1 MRFSLITALALCL
14 LIPTSIVAESNAAE
28 VQSLKEVGQAQQQ
41 PSEAA
46 EVRALEQG
54 VTYEVINSGSG
65 KTPTM
70 GDRVEVHYHGALL
83 SGEVFDSSVERGK
96 TSTFDVSRVIPGF
109 SMALLKMKEGDK
121 WRVTI
126 PSEQAY
132 GKQGAG
138 KIGPDETLIFVID
151 LIKVL

>member
-1 MRFSLITALALCL
+1 MHFSFIAIVAASL
-14 LIPTSIVAESNAAE
+14 LIPTSIFAENTVAGDSSAKSAA
-28 VQSLKEVGQAQQQ
+28 QTQ
-41 PSEAA
+41 PPSTKKPQ
-46 EVRALEQG
+46 VRELENG

-65 KTPTM
+65 KTPM
-70 GDRVEVHYHGALL
+70 PGDRVEVHYHGTLL
-83 SGEVFDSSVERGK
+83 SGEVFDSSVDRGK
-96 TSTFDVSRVIPGF
+96 STAFNVSRVIPGF

-126 PSEQAY
+126 PSDQAY

-138 KIGPDETLIFVID
+138 KIGPDETLVFEIE

>member
-1 MRFSLITALALCL
+1 MRFIFIAVLTAFLI
-14 LIPTSIVAESNAAE
+14 IPASVAAESNAADAQPVKNATQPQPTE
-28 VQSLKEVGQAQQQ
+28 KQPVKE
-41 PSEAA
+41 
-46 EVRALEQG
+46 LENG

-65 KTPTM
+65 KSPTP
-70 GDRVEVHYHGALL
+70 GDRVEVHYHGTLL

-96 TSTFDVSRVIPGF
+96 TSTFNVSRVIPGF

-126 PSEQAY
+126 PSAQAY

-138 KIGPDETLIFVID
+138 KIGPDETLIFVIE
-151 LIKVL
+151 LTKVL

>member
-1 MRFSLITALALCL
+1 MRISYAVALASLL
-14 LIPTSIVAESNAAE
+14 LIPTLVVAGSNAAD
-28 VQSLKEVGQAQQQ
+28 VQSGENVVQAESQPAEKQVVKE
-41 PSEAA
+41 
-46 EVRALEQG
+46 LENG

-65 KTPTM
+65 KTPTP
-70 GDRVEVHYHGALL
+70 GDRVEVHYHGTLL

-126 PSEQAY
+126 PSGQAY

-138 KIGPDETLIFVID
+138 KIGPDETLIFVIE

>member
-1 MRFSLITALALCL
+1 MRIFFAAALASLL
-14 LIPTSIVAESNAAE
+14 LILTSVVAGSNAAD
-28 VQSLKEVGQAQQQ
+28 VQSGKNVVQTQSQ
-41 PSEAA
+41 PA
-46 EVRALEQG
+46 EKQVVKQLENG

-65 KTPTM
+65 KTPAP

-96 TSTFDVSRVIPGF
+96 PAVFDVSRVIPGF

-138 KIGPDETLIFVID
+138 KIGPDETLIFVIE

>member
-1 MRFSLITALALCL
+1 MRFTFRAVLAAL
-14 LIPTSIVAESNAAE
+14 LIIPASVIAENNAAN
-28 VQSLKEVGQAQQQ
+28 VSSAKNVAPTQ
-41 PSEAA
+41 PQPA
-46 EVRALEQG
+46 EKQVVNELENG

-65 KTPTM
+65 KTPTP
-70 GDRVEVHYHGALL
+70 GDRVEVHYHGTLL

-126 PSEQAY
+126 PSGQAY

-138 KIGPDETLIFVID
+138 KIGPDETLIFVIE

>member
-1 MRFSLITALALCL
+1 MRFTFIAVLAAFLT
-14 LIPTSIVAESNAAE
+14 IPASVAAENNAADAQPVKNATQPQPTE
-28 VQSLKEVGQAQQQ
+28 KQPVKE
-41 PSEAA
+41 
-46 EVRALEQG
+46 LEKG

-65 KTPTM
+65 KTPTP
-70 GDRVEVHYHGALL
+70 GDRVEVHYHGTLL

-138 KIGPDETLIFVID
+138 KIGPDETLIFEIE
-151 LIKVL
+151 LIKVQ

>member
-1 MRFSLITALALCL
+1 MRISYAAALASLL
-14 LIPTSIVAESNAAE
+14 LIPTLVVAGSNAAD
-28 VQSLKEVGQAQQQ
+28 VQSGENVVQAESQPAEKQVVKE
-41 PSEAA
+41 
-46 EVRALEQG
+46 LENG

-65 KTPTM
+65 KTPTP
-70 GDRVEVHYHGALL
+70 GDRVEVHYHGTLL

-126 PSEQAY
+126 PSGQAY

-138 KIGPDETLIFVID
+138 KIGPDETLIFVIE

>member
-1 MRFSLITALALCL
+1 MQFTFIAALIAL
-14 LIPTSIVAESNAAE
+14 LIFPVSVTAESSPAQTQPQPAE
-28 VQSLKEVGQAQQQ
+28 KQQVKE
-41 PSEAA
+41 
-46 EVRALEQG
+46 LENG

-65 KTPTM
+65 KTPAP
-70 GDRVEVHYHGALL
+70 GDRVEVHYHGTLL
-83 SGEVFDSSVERGK
+83 SGEVFDSSVEREK
-96 TSTFDVSRVIPGF
+96 TSTFNVSRVIPGF

-126 PSEQAY
+126 PSDQAY

-138 KIGPDETLIFVID
+138 KIGPDETLIFEIE

>member
-1 MRFSLITALALCL
+1 MRISFTVALALLL
-14 LIPTSIVAESNAAE
+14 LIPTSVVAGSNAAD
-28 VQSLKEVGQAQQQ
+28 VQSGKNVAQTQSQPAEKQVVKE
-41 PSEAA
+41 
-46 EVRALEQG
+46 LENG

-65 KTPTM
+65 KTPTP
-70 GDRVEVHYHGALL
+70 GDRVEVHYHGTLL

-126 PSEQAY
+126 PSGQAY

-138 KIGPDETLIFVID
+138 KIGPDETLIFVIE

>member
-1 MRFSLITALALCL
+1 M
-14 LIPTSIVAESNAAE
+14 V
-28 VQSLKEVGQAQQQ
+28 KE
-41 PSEAA
+41 
-46 EVRALEQG
+46 LENG

-65 KTPTM
+65 KTPTP
-70 GDRVEVHYHGALL
+70 GDRVEVHYHGTLL

-126 PSEQAY
+126 PSGQAY

-138 KIGPDETLIFVID
+138 KIGPDETLIFVIE

>member
-1 MRFSLITALALCL
+1 MRFSFLAILTSSLFISTTVIAETA
-14 LIPTSIVAESNAAE
+14 PGGGRVVAEVAQTQPQSAE
-28 VQSLKEVGQAQQQ
+28 KQVVKK
-41 PSEAA
+41 
-46 EVRALEQG
+46 LENG
-54 VTYEVINSGSG
+54 VTYEVIDSGSG
-65 KTPTM
+65 KTPTP
-70 GDRVEVHYHGALL
+70 GDRVEVHYHGSLL

-96 TSTFDVSRVIPGF
+96 TSTFEVSRVIPGF

-138 KIGPDETLIFVID
+138 KIGPDETLIFEIE
-151 LIKVL
+151 LIRVL

>member
-1 MRFSLITALALCL
+1 MRFTFIAVLTAFLA
-14 LIPTSIVAESNAAE
+14 IPASVAAESNAAD
-28 VQSLKEVGQAQQQ
+28 VQPVKNVAQPQPTEKQSVKE
-41 PSEAA
+41 
-46 EVRALEQG
+46 LEKG

-65 KTPTM
+65 KTPTP
-70 GDRVEVHYHGALL
+70 GDRVEVHYHGTLL

-109 SMALLKMKEGDK
+109 GMALLKMKEGDK

-126 PSEQAY
+126 PSGQAY

-138 KIGPDETLIFVID
+138 KIGPDETLVFVIE
-151 LIKVL
+151 LIKVK

>member
-1 MRFSLITALALCL
+1 MRFTFIAVLIAL
-14 LIPTSIVAESNAAE
+14 LIIPASVAAESNAAD
-28 VQSLKEVGQAQQQ
+28 VQPAKNAAQTQPQPAKKLTVKE
-41 PSEAA
+41 
-46 EVRALEQG
+46 LENG
-54 VTYEVINSGSG
+54 VTYEVIKRGSG
-65 KTPTM
+65 KSPTP
-70 GDRVEVHYHGALL
+70 GDRVEVHYHGTLL

-96 TSTFDVSRVIPGF
+96 TSTFNVSRVIPGF

-126 PSEQAY
+126 PSAQAY

-138 KIGPDETLIFVID
+138 KIGPDETLIFVIE

>member
-1 MRFSLITALALCL
+1 MRFTLLATFIALLT
-14 LIPTSIVAESNAAE
+14 IPASVAAENNAAD
-28 VQSLKEVGQAQQQ
+28 AQPVKNATQ
-41 PSEAA
+41 PQPA
-46 EVRALEQG
+46 EKQVVRELENG

-65 KTPTM
+65 KTPTP
-70 GDRVEVHYHGALL
+70 GDRVEVHYHGTLL

-96 TSTFDVSRVIPGF
+96 TSTFNVSRVIPGF

-138 KIGPDETLIFVID
+138 KIGPDETLVFVIE
-151 LIKVL
+151 LIKVK

>member
-1 MRFSLITALALCL
+1 MRFSFITALSLCL
-14 LIPTSIVAESNAAE
+14 LIPASVAAESNSAE
-28 VQSLKEVGQAQQQ
+28 VQSRKEVEQAQQP
-41 PSEAA
+41 PSAA
-46 EVRALEQG
+46 TEVKQLEHG

-70 GDRVEVHYHGALL
+70 GDRVEVHYHGTLL
-83 SGEVFDSSVERGK
+83 SGEVFDSSIERGK
-96 TSTFDVSRVIPGF
+96 PAAFDVSRVIPGF

-151 LIKVL
+151 LIKVM

>member
-1 MRFSLITALALCL
+1 MRISYAVALASLL
-14 LIPTSIVAESNAAE
+14 LIPTSVVAGSNAAG
-28 VQSLKEVGQAQQQ
+28 VQSGKNVAQTQSQPAEKQVVKE
-41 PSEAA
+41 
-46 EVRALEQG
+46 LENG

-65 KTPTM
+65 KTPTP
-70 GDRVEVHYHGALL
+70 GDRVEVHYHGTLL

-126 PSEQAY
+126 PSDQAY

-138 KIGPDETLIFVID
+138 KIGPDETLIFVIE

>member
-1 MRFSLITALALCL
+1 MRIFFTAAVASLL
-14 LIPTSIVAESNAAE
+14 LIPASVVAGSNAAG
-28 VQSLKEVGQAQQQ
+28 VQSGENVAQTQSQ
-41 PSEAA
+41 PA
-46 EVRALEQG
+46 EKQVVEELENG

-65 KTPTM
+65 KTPTP
-70 GDRVEVHYHGALL
+70 GDRVEVHYHGTLL

-126 PSEQAY
+126 PSGQAY

-138 KIGPDETLIFVID
+138 KIGPDETLIFVIE